1 MLICG
6 VSIKVGWW
14 PCETNMQAHKWHRG
28 KYNNGTDDSTLRN
41 YRDCYSKDGTNC
53 FQGANGGAP
62 SGGELCLQLQKPDHH
77 TLGHCMKL
85 PSSAY
90 EQWVFTADGKLQ
102 VKTQT
107 IDLAAVNSL
116 PYVISAAQPAVIY
129 AMPAEPEQQA
139 VPWRYAAP
147 AGGGHRPVHG
157 WRFDDGGA
165 GKHRLIISRCVC
177 VGSVGILCCSSCCT
191 TSFSSRFCRCWSR
204 ARARGRSTSRWE
216 RATATTS
223 QAPTIRAGRQRRW
236 RRRSITFLCSTWLN
250 RRSDWLVCV

>member
-1 MLICG
+1 
-6 VSIKVGWW
+6 
-14 PCETNMQAHKWHRG
+14 MQAHKWHRG

-177 VGSVGILCCSSCCT
+177 GFRRYSVLFILLHDILLFSLLQVLVAGARSRQVYFPLGASYRHYFTGANYSGGT
-191 TSFSSRFCRCWSR
+191 TASV
-204 ARARGRSTSRWE
+204 A
-216 RATATTS
+216 
-223 QAPTIRAGRQRRW
+223 APLDHFPLFYVVKSAE
-236 RRRSITFLCSTWLN
+236 
-250 RRSDWLVCV
+250 